1 MTRDSWKDNPAGPK
15 YIVGVTNFVYR
26 QPLPKF
32 NSRAAMYRCLLQNLR
47 LIPDPV
53 IWSMVVPAMRKWC
66 AAPPKTI
73 SSSGAART
81 GAGGEAGPGQTTLD
95 LEMAAKAEEKELQ
108 QIRKRTLENAKEVS
122 RVHTPAAVQVVIF
135 WAEWSHRWTLQSG
148 AADTLY
154 EEGRRAQL
162 GLRDLA
168 VDAGRPI

>member
-26 QPLPKF
+26 QPLPKL

-122 RVHTPAAVQVVIF
+122 RAHTPAAVQVVRF

-148 AADTLY
+148 AADTI
-154 EEGRRAQL
+154 
-162 GLRDLA
+162 LR
-168 VDAGRPI
+168 GRPQGTTWTTRSCG